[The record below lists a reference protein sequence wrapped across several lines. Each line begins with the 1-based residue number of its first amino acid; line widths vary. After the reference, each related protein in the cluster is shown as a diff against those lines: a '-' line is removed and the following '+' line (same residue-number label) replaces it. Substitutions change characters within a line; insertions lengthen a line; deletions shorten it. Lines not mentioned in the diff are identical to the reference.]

1 MTDLII
7 LKSSD
12 DNAYGRDRR
21 FEDVREE
28 VVGKDAPRSENNA
41 RKGVREEV
49 TSSKR
54 THKKYPFF
62 KCNISGASALPL
74 TVWKLHPLG

>member
-7 LKSSD
+7 LKLSD
-12 DNAYGRDRR
+12 DNAYGRDGR

-41 RKGVREEV
+41 RKGVREEAP
-49 TSSKR
+49 SSK
-54 THKKYPFF
+54 
-62 KCNISGASALPL
+62 
-74 TVWKLHPLG
+74 